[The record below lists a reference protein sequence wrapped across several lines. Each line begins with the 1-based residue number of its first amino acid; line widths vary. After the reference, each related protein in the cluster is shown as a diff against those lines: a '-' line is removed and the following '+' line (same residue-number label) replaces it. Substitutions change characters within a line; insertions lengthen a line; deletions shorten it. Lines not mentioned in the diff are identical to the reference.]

1 MRKPFI
7 CTSES
12 WVDQWL
18 VSLSAQSPVQGPR
31 ERAVAVRETVALNL
45 LRPVCGSNQSRPVL
59 LWGRHSWS
67 VTLAGGGMAQCF
79 CWPEPRSW
87 ILWKVRFWGPFCVNN
102 GAIFLAAVDLDSDAP
117 YVKAGSVQVGPK
129 PASRYLEVNVVVSPW
144 ERAHLILCPLAHC
157 SPRAA
162 QHQERCYTVF
172 NAFRLLPTPF
182 SPVNWVV
189 SMSTLVP

>member
-87 ILWKVRFWGPFCVNN
+87 ILWKVQFWGPFCVNN
-102 GAIFLAAVDLDSDAP
+102 GAIFLAAVDLDSGAS

-129 PASRYLEVNVVVSPW
+129 PGSRVFGSSCCCESVRKSTPHSLPSPT
-144 ERAHLILCPLAHC
+144 A
-157 SPRAA
+157 
-162 QHQERCYTVF
+162 HQEQLSIRKGVTQFLTHSDFCL
-172 NAFRLLPTPF
+172 RP
-182 SPVNWVV
+182 
-189 SMSTLVP
+189 LVL

>member
-45 LRPVCGSNQSRPVL
+45 LRPVCRSNQSRPVL
-59 LWGRHSWS
+59 CGASTAGLWPWWEATH
-67 VTLAGGGMAQCF
+67 AQCF

-102 GAIFLAAVDLDSDAP
+102 GAILAAVDLDSDAP

-129 PASRYLEVNVVVSPW
+129 PASRIFGSSRCCESVRKSTP
-144 ERAHLILCPLAHC
+144 ILCPLAHC

-172 NAFRLLPTPF
+172 NAFRLLPTPV
-182 SPVNWVV
+182 SPVNRVV
-189 SMSTLVP
+189 LMSTLVP